1 MSLLTK
7 LINFFKKLFGKSEPV
22 KTVKTEPAKVQ
33 STQTTQKVEKPYK
46 YMSQEVKDFMVCRFD
61 EEEKARILKEV
72 EEHEAQKIAEYDINT
87 SRGNFHVQYGQFIQ
101 TTGFPVKTQDV
112 PKNAVPNYKYMSH
125 EVKDFMVCRMDEEE
139 KARVFK
145 EIAEHEAKGI
155 PEYDILTSYGNFHV
169 QYGQFV
175 QTSAFK

>member
-7 LINFFKKLFGKSEPV
+7 LINFVKKLFGKSEPV

-46 YMSQEVKDFMVCRFD
+46 YMSQ
-61 EEEKARILKEV
+61 
-72 EEHEAQKIAEYDINT
+72 
-87 SRGNFHVQYGQFIQ
+87 
-101 TTGFPVKTQDV
+101 
-112 PKNAVPNYKYMSH
+112 